1 MIGVP
6 DSYMITDVYLYV
18 SVTKNRPLM
27 YAYLKRTKIIKIHT
41 WSIIFIRIILFIL
54 GMSVY
59 CYNSDLDN
67 FLT

>member
-18 SVTKNRPLM
+18 SVTKNRQLM

-41 WSIIFIRIILFIL
+41 W
-54 GMSVY
+54 
-59 CYNSDLDN
+59 
-67 FLT
+67 